1 MSARAVQD
9 QLQLQ
14 LKMLNNILAVR
25 HC

>member
-14 LKMLNNILAVR
+14 LKMLNNILADR